1 MKLDYA
7 KIALRNLRMRS
18 KRTWLTMIGIFIGI
32 AAVVALTSLG
42 QGLEQA
48 IIGEFSAVG
57 GDKIFIQAKSAG
69 FGPPGFQKSGQ
80 VGEDDIDVVK
90 RVNGVLDVGGQIFRP
105 ATIEF
110 SDEQVVQY
118 IASVPDD
125 ESYDLILES
134 QSYKIM
140 EGRMVRRTDKGKV
153 MIGKD
158 YVMQDIFKT
167 KPRVGNKLKINGQSF
182 EIVGILERTGDPGA
196 DRAIVASIEDVR
208 DILDIEDE
216 FNYLVVRVAQSMD
229 PEDAVEPLTRAMRRD
244 RGLKEGKEDFQI
256 ETATQLIESF
266 RNILVVVQMV
276 LVGIACISLLVGGI
290 GIMNT
295 MYTSVLERT
304 KEIGIMKA
312 IGARNSDVLSIF
324 LIESGLLGM
333 AGGAIGVII
342 GASLSKLVEI
352 LGKQVL
358 DTTLLKAQFP
368 WYLIVGALVFSFVIG
383 TLSGILPARQAS
395 HLKPVDALRYE

>member
-69 FGPPGFQKSGQ
+69 FGHPGFQKSGQ

-125 ESYDLILES
+125 ESYDLIIES

-208 DILDIEDE
+208 EILDIEDE
-216 FNYLVVRVAQSMD
+216 FNYLVVRVSPSMD

-266 RNILVVVQMV
+266 KNILVVVQMV
-276 LVGIACISLLVGGI
+276 LIGIACISLLVGGI

-333 AGGAIGVII
+333 AGGAIGVVI
-342 GASLSKLVEI
+342 GASLSKFVEI
-352 LGKQVL
+352 LGQQVL

>member
-1 MKLDYA
+1 M
-7 KIALRNLRMRS
+7 
-18 KRTWLTMIGIFIGI
+18 
-32 AAVVALTSLG
+32 
-42 QGLEQA
+42 
-48 IIGEFSAVG
+48 
-57 GDKIFIQAKSAG
+57 
-69 FGPPGFQKSGQ
+69 
-80 VGEDDIDVVK
+80 
-90 RVNGVLDVGGQIFRP
+90 
-105 ATIEF
+105 
-110 SDEQVVQY
+110 
-118 IASVPDD
+118 
-125 ESYDLILES
+125 
-134 QSYKIM
+134 
-140 EGRMVRRTDKGKV
+140 
-153 MIGKD
+153 
-158 YVMQDIFKT
+158 
-167 KPRVGNKLKINGQSF
+167 GNKLKINGQSF

-208 DILDIEDE
+208 EILDIEDE
-216 FNYLVVRVAQSMD
+216 FNYLVVRVSPSMD

-266 RNILVVVQMV
+266 KNILVVVQMV
-276 LVGIACISLLVGGI
+276 LIGIACISLLVGGI

-333 AGGAIGVII
+333 AGGAIGVVI
-342 GASLSKLVEI
+342 GASLSKFVEI
-352 LGKQVL
+352 LGQQVL